1 MDWNTVYTVDEN
13 ILAYTTTIPSDDLY
27 DDMDC
32 I

>member
-13 ILAYTTTIPSDDLY
+13 ILAYTTIPSDDLY